1 MINNLNAV
9 LNLINGMTHDELA
22 SYLRMDEVEEVK
34 ELQVFT
40 QVQRDYKQEDLKAQY
55 DAQIKLES
63 MMGDI

>member
-9 LNLINGMTHDELA
+9 LNLINGMTYDELA

-55 DAQIKLES
+55 DAQIKLET

>member
-40 QVQRDYKQEDLKAQY
+40 QVQRDYKQEDLRAQY
-55 DAQIKLES
+55 DAQIKLET

>member
-55 DAQIKLES
+55 DAQIKLET

>member
-9 LNLINGMTHDELA
+9 LNLINGMNHDELA
-22 SYLRMDEVEEVK
+22 SYLCMDEVEEVK
-34 ELQVFT
+34 DLKPFVSIS
-40 QVQRDYKQEDLKAQY
+40 RDYNQESLKSEY

>member
-40 QVQRDYKQEDLKAQY
+40 QIQRDYKQEDLKEQY

>member
-22 SYLRMDEVEEVK
+22 SCLRLDEVEEVK
-34 ELQVFT
+34 DLKPFVSIS
-40 QVQRDYKQEDLKAQY
+40 RDYNQESLKSEY

>member
-22 SYLRMDEVEEVK
+22 AYLRMDEVEEVK
-34 ELQVFT
+34 DLKPFISVK
-40 QVQRDYKQEDLKAQY
+40 RDYNQESLKAEY

>member
-9 LNLINGMTHDELA
+9 LNLINGMNHDELA

-34 ELQVFT
+34 DLKPFVSI
-40 QVQRDYKQEDLKAQY
+40 VRDYNQESLKSEY

>member
-1 MINNLNAV
+1 
-9 LNLINGMTHDELA
+9 MTHDELA

-34 ELQVFT
+34 DLKPFVSIN
-40 QVQRDYKQEDLKAQY
+40 RDYNQESLKSEY